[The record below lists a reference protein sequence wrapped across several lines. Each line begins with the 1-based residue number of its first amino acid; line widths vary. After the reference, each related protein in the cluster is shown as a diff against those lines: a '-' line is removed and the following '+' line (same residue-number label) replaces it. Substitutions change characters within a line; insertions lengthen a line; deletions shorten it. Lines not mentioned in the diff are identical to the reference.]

1 MCNQLPNLLTFDSR
15 QFSVLAKIKDHLRF
29 LSYFCFIKQENQNQ
43 EQRPPQIYIFF
54 LFHKTR
60 NPKLVKVVFKIK
72 DQRSK
77 AGSDIYLISLSENQK
92 LWLIKKSTLW
102 FFAQPALKSFHMR
115 RKILDQLFTNLLNKY
130 SMKEPNLC
138 RPEPAHLFL
147 RSWIKEF
154 SFSKTPLIIHSS
166 QGDFKVSIKCANKRQ

>member
-1 MCNQLPNLLTFDSR
+1 M
-15 QFSVLAKIKDHLRF
+15 
-29 LSYFCFIKQENQNQ
+29 
-43 EQRPPQIYIFF
+43 
-54 LFHKTR
+54 
-60 NPKLVKVVFKIK
+60 
-72 DQRSK
+72 
-77 AGSDIYLISLSENQK
+77 YLISLSENQT

-154 SFSKTPLIIHSS
+154 SFSKTLLIIHSS
-166 QGDFKVSIKCANKRQ
+166 QGDFKVSIKCANKWQWKENDQMWLGETKMRINVKQFGWLVGLWRGWPAQWDDWREIYST